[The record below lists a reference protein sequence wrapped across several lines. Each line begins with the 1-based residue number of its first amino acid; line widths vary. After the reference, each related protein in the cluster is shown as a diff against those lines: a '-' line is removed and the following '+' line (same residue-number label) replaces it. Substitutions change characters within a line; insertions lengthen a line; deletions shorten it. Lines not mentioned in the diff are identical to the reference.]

1 MMMTMVIVIKQKLSN
16 QINIDSL
23 NIELQYLLF
32 CLSTLFTVVNP
43 LGITPIFAA
52 MTERFSNADQIRIAR
67 KGIITGSTVLVI
79 FTLLGSFIFRFYGI
93 TVEAFQIMGGIIFF
107 RSGLRM
113 LDAQVGRS
121 RTTQSERD
129 EFKDSDELA
138 ISPIGVPLITG
149 PGAITGVVILSGKG
163 SSDFSIIT
171 LLFAVIITMTL
182 FYWILRAGNVL
193 AKRIGIT
200 GMRVIERMMGLILM
214 VIAVQF
220 IINGLETIIDRI

>member
-1 MMMTMVIVIKQKLSN
+1 M
-16 QINIDSL
+16 IDSL
-23 NIELQYLLF
+23 KIELQYLLF

-67 KGIITGSTVLVI
+67 KGIITGSTVLII

>member
-1 MMMTMVIVIKQKLSN
+1 M
-16 QINIDSL
+16 IDYL

-52 MTERFSNADQIRIAR
+52 MTEKFSNEDQIRIAR
-67 KGIITGSTVLVI
+67 KGIITGLVVLII
-79 FTLLGSFIFRFYGI
+79 FTLIGSFIFQFYGI

-163 SSDFSIIT
+163 PTDYSIVS
-171 LLFAVIITMTL
+171 LLISVLITMGL
-182 FYWILRAGNVL
+182 FYWILRAGNLL
-193 AKRIGIT
+193 AKKIGIT

-220 IINGLETIIDRI
+220 IINGLETIINRI

>member
-1 MMMTMVIVIKQKLSN
+1 M
-16 QINIDSL
+16 IDSL

-52 MTERFSNADQIRIAR
+52 MTERFSNVDQIRIAR
-67 KGIITGSTVLVI
+67 KGIITGSTVLII

-149 PGAITGVVILSGKG
+149 PGAITGVVILAGKG
-163 SSDFSIIT
+163 SSDLSIIT
-171 LLFAVIITMTL
+171 LLVSVIITMTL

-193 AKRIGIT
+193 AKKIGIT

-220 IINGLETIIDRI
+220 IINGLETVIDRI

>member
-1 MMMTMVIVIKQKLSN
+1 M
-16 QINIDSL
+16 IDSL

-52 MTERFSNADQIRIAR
+52 MTEGFSNADQIRIAR
-67 KGIITGSTVLVI
+67 KGIITGSTVLII

-171 LLFAVIITMTL
+171 LLLAVIITMTL

>member
-1 MMMTMVIVIKQKLSN
+1 MIEIF
-16 QINIDSL
+16 

-52 MTERFSNADQIRIAR
+52 MTEKFSNDDQKRIAQ
-67 KGIITGSTVLVI
+67 KGILTGSIVLIV

-93 TVEAFQIMGGIIFF
+93 TVEAFQIMGGVIFF

-163 SSDFSIIT
+163 TSEYSILV
-171 LLFAVIITMTL
+171 LLLSVIITMSL
-182 FYWILRAGNVL
+182 FYLILRAGNYL
-193 AKRIGIT
+193 AKRIGIA

-220 IINGLETIIDRI
+220 IINGIETTINRM

>member
-1 MMMTMVIVIKQKLSN
+1 MIEIF
-16 QINIDSL
+16 

-52 MTERFSNADQIRIAR
+52 MTEKFSNDDQKRIAQ
-67 KGIITGSTVLVI
+67 KGILTGSIVLIV

-93 TVEAFQIMGGIIFF
+93 TVEAFQIMGGVIFF

-129 EFKDSDELA
+129 EFKDGDELA

-163 SSDFSIIT
+163 TSEYSILV
-171 LLFAVIITMTL
+171 LLLSVIITMSL
-182 FYWILRAGNVL
+182 FYLILRAGNYL
-193 AKRIGIT
+193 AKRIGIA

-220 IINGLETIIDRI
+220 IINGIETTINRM

>member
-1 MMMTMVIVIKQKLSN
+1 M
-16 QINIDSL
+16 IDYL

-52 MTERFSNADQIRIAR
+52 MTEKFSNEDQIRIAR
-67 KGIITGSTVLVI
+67 KGIFTGSVVLII
-79 FTLLGSFIFRFYGI
+79 FTLLGSFIFQFYGI

-163 SSDFSIIT
+163 PTDYSIVS
-171 LLFAVIITMTL
+171 LLASVLITMGL
-182 FYWILRAGNVL
+182 FYWILRAGNLL
-193 AKRIGIT
+193 AKKIGIT

-220 IINGLETIIDRI
+220 IINGLETIINRI

>member
-1 MMMTMVIVIKQKLSN
+1 MIEIF
-16 QINIDSL
+16 

-52 MTERFSNADQIRIAR
+52 MTEKFSNDDQKRIAQ
-67 KGIITGSTVLVI
+67 KGILTGSIVLIV

-93 TVEAFQIMGGIIFF
+93 TVEAFQIMGGVIFF

-163 SSDFSIIT
+163 TSKYSILV
-171 LLFAVIITMTL
+171 LLLSVIITMSL
-182 FYWILRAGNVL
+182 FYLILRAGNYL
-193 AKRIGIT
+193 AKRIGIA

-220 IINGLETIIDRI
+220 IINGVETTINRM

>member
-1 MMMTMVIVIKQKLSN
+1 MIEIF
-16 QINIDSL
+16 

-52 MTERFSNADQIRIAR
+52 MTEKFSNDDQKRIAQ
-67 KGIITGSTVLVI
+67 KGILTGSIVLIV

-93 TVEAFQIMGGIIFF
+93 TVEAFQIMGGVIFF

-129 EFKDSDELA
+129 EFKDGDELA

-163 SSDFSIIT
+163 TSEYSILV
-171 LLFAVIITMTL
+171 LLLSVIITMSL
-182 FYWILRAGNVL
+182 FYLILRAGNYL

-220 IINGLETIIDRI
+220 IINGVETIINRM

>member
-1 MMMTMVIVIKQKLSN
+1 M
-16 QINIDSL
+16 IDSL

-113 LDAQVGRS
+113 LYAQVGRS

>member
-1 MMMTMVIVIKQKLSN
+1 M
-16 QINIDSL
+16 IDSL

-52 MTERFSNADQIRIAR
+52 MTEKFSNADQIRIAR
-67 KGIITGSTVLVI
+67 KGIITGSTVLII

-163 SSDFSIIT
+163 SSDYSIIT
-171 LLFAVIITMTL
+171 LLVSVIITMTL